1 VNRVRPVIFVA
12 LATGWAALP
21 ACSGRNAS
29 PATTTGA
36 ASTVPTTTTTTVP
49 ETTTTAVPTTSPHP
63 LLFPELGTADPDGQ
77 GQSRPAL
84 WVKIE
89 NTQDARPQAGLD
101 VADVVFE
108 QVTEGG
114 ITRFISLFQSQVP
127 DVIGPI
133 RSTRAMDSDVVSGLR
148 GVFAYSGGI
157 PQSVA
162 LISQAPV
169 ASINETAAGPA
180 MFRERSKRAP
190 HNLFG
195 HGPEL
200 IKFGTDQPTPPPALF
215 SYLQPNELFTGE
227 PAASVTVQFDPPYR
241 PTYTYDAVS
250 NAWLRTIGSSPFMAA
265 SGHQIAP
272 INVIV
277 QFVECCLDVPEGG
290 IYKTVGGGEAWVFV
304 DGKVAKGTWS
314 RADRSQPTTYV
325 DANGQPIK
333 LRPGRT
339 WVEYVPNGTDAT
351 VAVPG

>member
-1 VNRVRPVIFVA
+1 MNRLRPGIFVA
-12 LATGWAALP
+12 FATACAALP
-21 ACSGRNAS
+21 ACSGGHAAPS
-29 PATTTGA
+29 TTTVPA
-36 ASTVPTTTTTTVP
+36 PTVPSTTTTVATATSTMAP
-49 ETTTTAVPTTSPHP
+49 TTAPPPV
-63 LLFPELGTADPDGQ
+63 LFPELGTVDTDGQ
-77 GQSRPAL
+77 GQTRPAL

-89 NTQDARPQAGLD
+89 NTKDARPQAGMD
-101 VADVVFE
+101 EADVVFE

-127 DVIGPI
+127 DVIGPV

-157 PQSVA
+157 PQSVG
-162 LISQAPV
+162 LIRQAPV
-169 ASINETAAGPA
+169 AAIDETTAGPA
-180 MFRERSKRAP
+180 MFRDRAKRAP

-195 HGPEL
+195 RGPDL
-200 IKFGTDQPTPPPALF
+200 LKFGTDQPTPPPALF
-215 SYLQPNELFTGE
+215 SYLSASETFAGE

-241 PTYTYDAVS
+241 PTYTYDAAS
-250 NAWLRTIGSSPFMAA
+250 NSWPRTIDSSPFMAA
-265 SGHQIAP
+265 SGRQIAP
-272 INVIV
+272 TNVIV

-325 DANGQPIK
+325 DANGRPIK

-351 VAVPG
+351 TTSG